1 MILRGETDCRT
12 QAFQSLFARDLSRA
26 AASLSS
32 PPRTCSFAVHP
43 VVTQQ
48 ALSLSSCWLFA
59 LAAFRSL
66 QLLGLRNSYSMAPRA
81 SARAS
86 SNSSMTFPA
95 AHCRRRRSGEVD
107 AHALKREWYRWIDCA
122 VERGTF
128 VNGRPVTPSMDD
140 QLAVAMS
147 ATFWDQ
153 KLVSFDY
160 MFEAE
165 FLDDLLRSF
174 VSHYGSPDSPVRPPP
189 GESRYASWT
198 RDNSR
203 LEIEQLVIHAR
214 IDSSG
219 ALRIEKKSTTMGVR
233 VRISVSN
240 PELSGELQE
249 QDNPRDLILSH

>member
-1 MILRGETDCRT
+1 MPCVSLPVSLCSRPVEGCGFSFISAPNILFC
-12 QAFQSLFARDLSRA
+12 
-26 AASLSS
+26 S
-32 PPRTCSFAVHP
+32 PPRGHAASSFTLLLLALCFGSF
-43 VVTQQ
+43 TQ
-48 ALSLSSCWLFA
+48 FA
-59 LAAFRSL
+59 TAQTPQF
-66 QLLGLRNSYSMAPRA
+66 LLDGAPRIGE
-81 SARAS
+81 SVKQFKHD
-86 SNSSMTFPA
+86 FPA
-95 AHCRRRRSGEVD
+95 AHCRRQRSGEVA

-128 VNGRPVTPSMDD
+128 VNGRPVTTSMDY

-153 KLVSFDY
+153 KLVSLDY

-174 VSHYGSPDSPVRPPP
+174 VSHYGPPDSPVRPPP

-198 RDNSR
+198 RGNSR

-214 IDSSG
+214 IDGSG

-233 VRISVSN
+233 VRVSVSN

-249 QDNPRDLILSH
+249 QDNAPQSIPLY